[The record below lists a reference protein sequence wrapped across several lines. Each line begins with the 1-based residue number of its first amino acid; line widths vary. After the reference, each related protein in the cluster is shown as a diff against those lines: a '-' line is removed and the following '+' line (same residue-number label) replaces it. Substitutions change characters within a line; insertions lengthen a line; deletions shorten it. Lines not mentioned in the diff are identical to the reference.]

1 MRLMT
6 ILKNMLKKSAFRYT
20 TFGIPQYP
28 YLVEPIQLATLVF
41 EIDRLRNIS
50 GAIAEIGVAR
60 GMTTRF
66 VCEHLVKGGY
76 TNQELYAIDTFA
88 SFRDSDIDHEVVH
101 RGKRKGDLQGHFGYN
116 DFEVWKGHFNRFP
129 FVKAIQ
135 ADCATFDYASI
146 APIKLVFL
154 DVDLY
159 LPTRRALP
167 RIYEHICD
175 GGIILVDDVLND
187 SSYDGAFQAYTE
199 FCDELKINPN
209 IIGNKCGVIRKDMR
223 Y

>member
-1 MRLMT
+1 MP
-6 ILKNMLKKSAFRYT
+6 K
-20 TFGIPQYP
+20 YP
-28 YLVEPIQLATLVF
+28 FLVDPIQLATLVF
-41 EIDRLRNIS
+41 EIDRLKNTS

-66 VCEHLVKGGY
+66 VCEHLVKSGY
-76 TNQELYAIDTFA
+76 TDQELYAIDTFA
-88 SFRDSDIDHEVVH
+88 SFRDNDIDHEVVH

-116 DFEVWKGHFNRFP
+116 DFEVWKRHFSPFP

-135 ADCATFDYASI
+135 DDCATFDYATI

-167 RIYEHICD
+167 RIYEHICE

-187 SSYDGAFQAYTE
+187 SSYDGAFQAYME
-199 FCDELKINPN
+199 FCDELKIGPD
-209 IIGNKCGVIRKDMR
+209 IIGNKCGIIRKGTGN
-223 Y
+223 